1 MTLPYTIT
9 AGNDAEAAP
18 VQGNFNNLD
27 IRLASV
33 EGQIEDL
40 AVSVD
45 TYSNGV
51 FSGGLT
57 ASQVAKTLVY
67 TTGGMIVN
75 HTYYYKS
82 TLIVDFEGEAANT
95 YYVEADSTGEVDI
108 YTSKSAARTNLN
120 TVVWNGTSFDSVT
133 DADRTV
139 LYGDDNF
146 AVLNG
151 RAGGQTLYGDTAAS
165 GNLILESTYHSTKGT
180 VQVRNAC
187 IQHKLTT
194 QTAATLNATAA
205 NSLIVCNTSSNAIT
219 INLPDASTVL
229 GQEMTIYVQTVNSA
243 NAVTVVCASG
253 DTLNLAGNNRITL
266 TEEDSVTLV
275 AISANRWFVKIN
287 TNAVLST
294 V

>member
-165 GNLILESTYHSTKGT
+165 GNFNFRIHLSFYKRNSSSKKCLYST
-180 VQVRNAC
+180 
-187 IQHKLTT
+187 
-194 QTAATLNATAA
+194 
-205 NSLIVCNTSSNAIT
+205 
-219 INLPDASTVL
+219 
-229 GQEMTIYVQTVNSA
+229 
-243 NAVTVVCASG
+243 
-253 DTLNLAGNNRITL
+253 
-266 TEEDSVTLV
+266 
-275 AISANRWFVKIN
+275 
-287 TNAVLST
+287 
-294 V
+294 